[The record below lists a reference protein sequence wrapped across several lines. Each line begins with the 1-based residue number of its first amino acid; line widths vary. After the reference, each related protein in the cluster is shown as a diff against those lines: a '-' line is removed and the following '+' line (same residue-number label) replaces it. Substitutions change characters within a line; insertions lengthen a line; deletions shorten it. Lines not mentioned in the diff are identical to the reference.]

1 MARYLHSFYITGNKR
16 NMWAEREK
24 EKVRLKEE
32 EAFLYFQDW
41 LSKTQF
47 KIEYFCG
54 VTVLKSA

>member
-1 MARYLHSFYITGNKR
+1 MARYLHSFCITGNKR

-24 EKVRLKEE
+24 EKVRLKVT
-32 EAFLYFQDW
+32 FLYFQDW